1 MQKDFGA
8 ASDDIEW
15 VSTAYTLALGVVV
28 RSAINNIAQRV
39 SSSLGLA
46 GMGALVSHQSAQLS
60 TDHGALLQTGGS
72 LSELQQVP
80 ASRRAAMQ
88 SGLFKI
94 KPDCVATRHAPPPG
108 AAGGYLR
115 RRPKPS

>member
-15 VSTAYTLALGVVV
+15 VSTAYTLALD
-28 RSAINNIAQRV
+28 Q
-39 SSSLGLA
+39 
-46 GMGALVSHQSAQLS
+46 
-60 TDHGALLQTGGS
+60 GALLQTGSS
-72 LSELQQVP
+72 LPQLQQVP

-88 SGLFKI
+88 SGLSKI

-115 RRPKPS
+115 RRPRPS